1 MRRPPSKG
9 IGFRVPTT
17 LLACIEASTHDHAQ
31 RAYSVGGALYGLSH
45 RPRDGSV
52 VSSLHCMNDPQP
64 EGHMASYIAR
74 RKFLATL
81 LGGAAAWPL
90 AARAQA
96 ALPLVGYP
104 TRYITLVVPFPP
116 GGPPDIYAR
125 LIAAALT
132 DALGQQVIVENRSGA
147 AGTIGTASVAR
158 AVLDGYTLLL
168 AEIAFLVGPN
178 LFANLKYVPLR
189 DFVPVVSL
197 SRANMFLV
205 VNPSFP
211 AKTVSELVAMAKQ
224 RPGELQYVNPGSV
237 TPPHLAALA
246 FTRVTATVMAPIS
259 YRGAGP
265 ALADLMAGHVPIIFL
280 GLSASAPQVQSG
292 KLRALAVTGRKR
304 VAEFPDVPTFSE
316 SGVDLGGLED
326 GAWFGIVAPT
336 GTPVPIIEKL
346 NGMVNQVLTDPKIR
360 SEFETKAFAT
370 VIGGTSEEFVLF
382 LRIQYKFWR
391 EVLEASGVRPN

>member
-1 MRRPPSKG
+1 MR
-9 IGFRVPTT
+9 
-17 LLACIEASTHDHAQ
+17 Q
-31 RAYSVGGALYGLSH
+31 R
-45 RPRDGSV
+45 R
-52 VSSLHCMNDPQP
+52 
-64 EGHMASYIAR
+64 EFI
-74 RKFLATL
+74 KL
-81 LGGAAAWPL
+81 LGGAAAAWPL
-90 AARAQA
+90 AARAQQPA
-96 ALPLVGYP
+96 MPALGYP

-132 DALGQQVIVENRSGA
+132 DMLGQQVIVENRSGA

-158 AVLDGYTLLL
+158 AAPDGYTLLL
-168 AEIAFLVGPN
+168 AEIAFVVGPN

-224 RPGELQYVNPGSV
+224 RPGELQYVNPGSG
-237 TPPHLAALA
+237 A
-246 FTRVTATVMAPIS
+246 FTRATATVMAPIS

-316 SGVDLGGLED
+316 SGIDLGGLED

-346 NGMVNQVLTDPKIR
+346 NGMVNQVLADPKIR

-370 VIGGTSEEFVLF
+370 VIGGTSEEFGTF
-382 LRIQYKFWR
+382 LRIQQKFWR

>member
-1 MRRPPSKG
+1 MSDMRR
-9 IGFRVPTT
+9 
-17 LLACIEASTHDHAQ
+17 
-31 RAYSVGGALYGLSH
+31 
-45 RPRDGSV
+45 RD
-52 VSSLHCMNDPQP
+52 
-64 EGHMASYIAR
+64 
-74 RKFLATL
+74 FTTL
-81 LGGAAAWPL
+81 LGGAAVWPL
-90 AARAQA
+90 AAGAQQA

-158 AVLDGYTLLL
+158 AVPDGHTLLL

-224 RPGELQYVNPGSV
+224 RPGELQYVNPGSG

-259 YRGAGP
+259 YRGTGP

-280 GLSASAPQVQSG
+280 GLSASARQVQSG

-316 SGVDLGGLED
+316 SGIDLGGLED
-326 GAWFGIVAPT
+326 GPWFGIVAPT

-346 NGMVNQVLTDPKIR
+346 NGMVNQVLADPKIR

-370 VIGGTSEEFVLF
+370 VIGGTSEEFGTF
-382 LRIQYKFWR
+382 LRIQQKFWR